1 LEGKKIMGNKY
12 DSSFKSEVSLMALR
26 EEFTIL
32 EISKRYKLHPSVIKR
47 WKSEALQGLKS
58 VFEKG
63 QKSELE
69 ASELKIEQ
77 LERKVGQLTIDNDFL
92 KKITQSIC

>member
-1 LEGKKIMGNKY
+1 MSTKY
-12 DSSFKSEVSLMALR
+12 DSSFKLEVSLMALR

-32 EISKRYKLHPSVIKR
+32 EISKRYKLHPSMIKR
-47 WKSEALQGLKS
+47 CKSEALQGLKS

-92 KKITQSIC
+92 KKNTQNIY

>member
-1 LEGKKIMGNKY
+1 MSTKY
-12 DSSFKSEVSLMALR
+12 DSSFKSEVALMALR
-26 EEFTIL
+26 EEITIL

-63 QKSELE
+63 QRSELE

-92 KKITQSIC
+92 KKNYSKYLLTRGSR

>member
-1 LEGKKIMGNKY
+1 MSTKY
-12 DSSFKSEVSLMALR
+12 DSSFKTEVSLMALR

-32 EISKRYKLHPSVIKR
+32 EISKRYKLHPIVIKR

-92 KKITQSIC
+92 KKNYSKYLLTRGSR